1 MKKHKMGA
9 LKIISVFRRIYIVML
24 LPYTIML
31 LYFMFI
37 GFGREQYEHHIVRL
51 VPIAS
56 TFNFITISWWK
67 NSLINVL
74 GNIVMFIPYGFLG
87 WIFPTCRNFKSLIF
101 SFLSVLIIVE
111 ALQYFTR
118 LGVFDVD
125 DFLLNTLGVSIGFRI
140 WRRLES
146 DSSDISR

>member
-1 MKKHKMGA
+1 MEVLRK
-9 LKIISVFRRIYIVML
+9 IYIVML
-24 LPYTIML
+24 LPYTMML

-37 GFGREQYEHHIVRL
+37 GFGREPYEHHIVRL
-51 VPIAS
+51 VPIVS
-56 TFNFITISWWK
+56 TLDFIAISWWK

-87 WIFPTCRNFKSLIF
+87 WIFPACNNFKTLIF
-101 SFLSVLIIVE
+101 SFLSVLIMVE

-125 DFLLNTLGVSIGFRI
+125 DFLLNTLGVRIGFEI
-140 WRRLES
+140 WRRLENN
-146 DSSDISR
+146 SSDFGRERK